1 MPVGRWGRAKLN
13 PFAKPTGRHRRVGP
27 APEPLGPLSPATTR
41 LSPAPAPAPVPPVP
55 PAGPPLPP
63 GELRAIE
70 RAVSDGQVYDHD
82 GQVWL
87 EAGRDEAG
95 RVLVVPEGR
104 TERCPVEL
112 VARVH
117 GPLVISPGAGRR
129 AFEEELEAELRA
141 VAPWLSEVW
150 ATPVTVI
157 DARQERVRWHV
168 AARGTGWGTGR
179 LCRGLDAETR
189 LRLLEVLRAGY
200 PGADWSVAQCWSVVD
215 RVLRA
220 TVPGDPTDPVPVPSP
235 AGPGGAGGG
244 R

>member
-1 MPVGRWGRAKLN
+1 MRIPLR
-13 PFAKPTGRHRRVGP
+13 PTGRHRRIGP
-27 APEPLGPLSPATTR
+27 RPEPLGPLSPAAVP
-41 LSPAPAPAPVPPVP
+41 SPAPAPVPPVP
-55 PAGPPLPP
+55 PAGPPLPLE
-63 GELRAIE
+63 ELRAVE
-70 RAVSDGQVYDHD
+70 RAVGDGPLYDHA

-117 GPLVISPGAGRR
+117 GSLVISPGVGRR
-129 AFEEELEAELRA
+129 GFEDEVAAGLYA
-141 VAPWLSEVW
+141 VAPWVSEVR
-150 ATPVTVI
+150 ATPVTVV
-157 DARQERVRWHV
+157 DGAGARVRWRV
-168 AARGTGWGTGR
+168 AARDTGR
-179 LCRGLDAETR
+179 LYRGLDSETR
-189 LRLLEVLRAGY
+189 ARLLEVLREAY
-200 PGADWSVAQCWSVVD
+200 PGADWSVSQCWSVSD

-235 AGPGGAGGG
+235 AGPGSPGGV